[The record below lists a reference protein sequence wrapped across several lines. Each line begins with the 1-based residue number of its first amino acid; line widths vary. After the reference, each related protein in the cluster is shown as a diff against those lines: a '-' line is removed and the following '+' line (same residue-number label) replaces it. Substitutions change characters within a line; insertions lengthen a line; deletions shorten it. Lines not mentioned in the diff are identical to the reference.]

1 MKQFILTCIL
11 SFVGLSYTVN
21 AQESDYDKL
30 ENLKYYLSSLKDNA
44 QSMRYYTDS
53 TKIIS
58 LLDQLD
64 VITTAL
70 ENELNTVVVPEPEIT
85 EVMPEVEVPTTNETN
100 ENMGDSATWPEMN
113 DESQNDDS
121 NDNLGISKYMPF
133 KNKFNTS
140 FEIQFGI
147 NALQQGNA
155 APSGILSPEINPG
168 GSWYW
173 DFALTRR
180 ARLGGKNSKVALNY
194 GISYLKNR
202 FKLENDLRLTA
213 VDGVPVFQEVADLKD
228 NPKLNIGY
236 INVPLSLTFSL
247 SKKTKLKVGGY
258 VGYRVH
264 TVQKFQLKTQNEKI
278 NEQRYAG
285 YELND
290 WMYGATASLD
300 ISGFD
305 LIARYNF
312 SKVFKDNP
320 NYDFNTFM
328 IGTSVS
334 LF

>member
-64 VITTAL
+64 VITAAL
-70 ENELNTVVVPEPEIT
+70 ENEINTVVVPKPEIT
-85 EVMPEVEVPTTNETN
+85 EVMPEVDAPTTDETN
-100 ENMGDSATWPEMN
+100 EGMGDSATWPETG
-113 DESQNDDS
+113 DESQNNDS

-202 FKLENDLRLTA
+202 FKIENDLRLTA

-236 INVPLSLTFSL
+236 LNVPLSLSFAL

-264 TVQKFQLKTQNEKI
+264 TVQKFHLKTQNEKI
-278 NEQRYAG
+278 HEQRYAG
-285 YELND
+285 YELNN
-290 WMYGATASLD
+290 WMYGANASLD
-300 ISGFD
+300 IGGFD

-312 SKVFKDNP
+312 SKLFKDNP

>member
-290 WMYGATASLD
+290 WMYGATSSLD

>member
-1 MKQFILTCIL
+1 MKQFIFTCIL
-11 SFVGLSYTVN
+11 SLFGITYTVN
-21 AQESDYDKL
+21 AQESDYEKL

-70 ENELNTVVVPEPEIT
+70 ENELNTIALPEPEIV
-85 EVMPEVEVPTTNETN
+85 EVMPEVEAPTTDETN
-100 ENMGDSATWPEMN
+100 DNMGDSSTWPEMN

-236 INVPLSLTFSL
+236 LNVPLSLTFSL

-300 ISGFD
+300 IAGFD

>member
-312 SKVFKDNP
+312 SKVFRDNP